1 VCERER
7 VRGGASE
14 RGVVLLIFCV
24 CPDHACL
31 SLGQEAC
38 SVHKQVLQQGVMYA
52 HRAVLGALGDPL
64 HSCREACGAPP
75 QPATATLMSRPGSP
89 LRSGAQGLARASF
102 LAPSRLLLSSS
113 FGRWRKCDH
122 SMLSHRLRLC
132 ARDSKGTKTRGA
144 AHETRA
150 SCAPPTSK
158 ARHRASPAAPSVRET
173 ITTEGGKSAK
183 EGKAIED
190 KGKGNA
196 EEGQDSY

>member
-64 HSCREACGAPP
+64 HSCREACGIWHWWERG
-75 QPATATLMSRPGSP
+75 LERKD
-89 LRSGAQGLARASF
+89 RRYCSGAQLREHQQHSEAAVDESREPQPRPAATCYGHVDVAARLASALRSPRAST
-102 LAPSRLLLSSS
+102 RLV
-113 FGRWRKCDH
+113 
-122 SMLSHRLRLC
+122 
-132 ARDSKGTKTRGA
+132 
-144 AHETRA
+144 
-150 SCAPPTSK
+150 SCPIS
-158 ARHRASPAAPSVRET
+158 AAPKQLLWSMEKVRPQHAQPS
-173 ITTEGGKSAK
+173 SAAVCS
-183 EGKAIED
+183 G
-190 KGKGNA
+190 
-196 EEGQDSY
+196 